1 MPRYKPVDVPAGP
14 LTHKNWMLPEI
25 GTDPHPGH
33 EGNDDLDTFIGR
45 SFGSYR
51 GLYEFTQ
58 RSRVEQWGKTVQA
71 YEQFPRRFGAAWRY
85 LDGHPILY
93 KFRIDEEAQLSEIL
107 QERNLEHEFGVDR
120 IFHRVA
126 EWCSEKWECDD
137 DECGHRKVDIH
148 YMELGKWEWP
158 RDKREGYDHDFE
170 PRPGGHAFHDYEL
183 DVYGDTYEECILQAA
198 YLVWKKYGSDRRIAD
213 KEN

>member
-1 MPRYKPVDVPAGP
+1 MTERYEPVPIPPGP
-14 LTHKNWMLPEI
+14 LTHKNWVLPQI
-25 GTDPHPGH
+25 GTDPHPDH
-33 EGNDDLDTFIGR
+33 EGNDDLDTFVGR

-58 RSRVEQWGKTVQA
+58 HSRVEQWGKTVQA
-71 YEQFPRRFGAAWRY
+71 YEENPRQFGAAWRY
-85 LDGHPILY
+85 LDAHPIFY
-93 KFRIDEEAQLSEIL
+93 KFRHVEDDTPLAQVL
-107 QERNLEHEFGVDR
+107 QERNLEHEYGVTR

-126 EWCSEKWECDD
+126 EWCSEQWECDD
-137 DECGHRKVDIH
+137 DACGHRKVDIH

-158 RDKREGYDHDFE
+158 SDEKEYDYL
-170 PRPGGHAFHDYEL
+170 PRPGGDSYHDYEL
-183 DVYGDTYEECILQAA
+183 DVYGGSYEECILQVA